1 MCWSPICSA
10 PPTASTHRAG
20 SAVRRVGIWIA
31 SCLCRQ
37 GAGDQGW
44 ISYNCCCLIAAH
56 CLDHLP
62 KRYFWWSKSRLQR
75 TREAWPI
82 KPEVA
87 PLLKVAQSGIWFSFW
102 KPFIWFPSC
111 WCTIHTSL
119 QDWELERGVIKSGHT
134 VEASTDV
141 WEIFGKWEKSVE
153 KKLMLKPNRDFPL
166 WWWWWWWGFSN
177 HHHHEIEDDAEEKT
191 AHNFFENPKLNNF
204 YHFFWN

>member
-1 MCWSPICSA
+1 MDAAAQIYWHQFLALYEGRPNLWVTNVDTSCRVGFFADGSCRMCWSPICSA

-75 TREAWPI
+75 TREARPI

-102 KPFIWFPSC
+102 KPFIWFPS

-119 QDWELERGVIKSGHT
+119 QDCRRTENSR
-134 VEASTDV
+134 
-141 WEIFGKWEKSVE
+141 
-153 KKLMLKPNRDFPL
+153 
-166 WWWWWWWGFSN
+166 
-177 HHHHEIEDDAEEKT
+177 EE
-191 AHNFFENPKLNNF
+191 
-204 YHFFWN
+204 W